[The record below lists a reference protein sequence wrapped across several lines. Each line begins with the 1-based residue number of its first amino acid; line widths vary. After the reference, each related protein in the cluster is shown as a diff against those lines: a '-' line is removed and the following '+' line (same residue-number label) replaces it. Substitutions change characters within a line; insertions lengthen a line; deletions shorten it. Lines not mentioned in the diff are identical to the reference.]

1 MVTKPLYPVADINGH
16 SRSVNFRIP
25 KLTYDQLSEL
35 FEEISRKFPGEYSN
49 FSDCMRYGMVLLV
62 QSMTMKLGSTD
73 APSYT
78 QQANILR
85 RMNDL
90 LSFEMTIKDDLAKMR
105 DNIQAYERRYG
116 QPRARE
122 LVQNQVNVIS
132 GITDPHIK
140 NDCLEFLEREFPLY
154 MDTL

>member
-1 MVTKPLYPVADINGH
+1 
-16 SRSVNFRIP
+16 
-25 KLTYDQLSEL
+25 
-35 FEEISRKFPGEYSN
+35 
-49 FSDCMRYGMVLLV
+49 MVLLV

-140 NDCLEFLEREFPLY
+140 NDCMEFLEREFPLY